1 MASRRPSTTLRA
13 RARAGVTLVEVVVA
27 LSVLVVAA
35 SIFGQMLLSTTR
47 LRQVNRQNAL
57 AADAARVLL
66 ERMRNEPL
74 LEVYRDFNEDPKD
87 DPRGI
92 ATGPGYLF
100 DVTGLD
106 APEGATGGRVGR
118 VFMPSV
124 GVESGSAGEGG
135 PGGVVG
141 GKKSLGGGSSGG
153 GTPTLK
159 WQLRE
164 DLVDESLGMPR
175 DLDGNNKVDDADH
188 SKGYILL
195 PVKVRIE
202 WKSGTGT
209 RHFELATQLGD
220 YRLPEGQ

>member
-1 MASRRPSTTLRA
+1 MASRRPSTTQ

-47 LRQVNRQNAL
+47 LRQVNHQNAL
-57 AADAARVLL
+57 AADAARVVL

-92 ATGPGYLF
+92 GTGPGHLF
-100 DVTGLD
+100 DVPGLD
-106 APEGATGGRVGR
+106 ALDDAPGGRVGR
-118 VFMPSV
+118 VYLPSV
-124 GVESGSAGEGG
+124 AVEVAGGTSSGGT
-135 PGGVVG
+135 GGVSG
-141 GKKSLGGGSSGG
+141 GKVSLGGSGSGG
-153 GTPTLK
+153 GTTSVT

-164 DLVDESLGMPR
+164 DFVDEGLGMPR
-175 DLDGNNKVDDADH
+175 DLDGNNKVEDTDH
-188 SKGYILL
+188 SRGYILL
-195 PVKVRIE
+195 PVRVRIE

-209 RHFELATQLGD
+209 RHFELVTQLGD
-220 YRLPEGQ
+220 YRLPEAP